1 MANKLFKL
9 KTESLFKSPNDK
21 VNIKGSVFA
30 VLKDV
35 EGEHKGRIQVFKSK
49 NIVCNDGDLYY
60 AQMAANETPTND
72 FTAGGLKL
80 GTGVTAPTR
89 ADTDIETLV
98 ANSYKAESSG
108 YPKTNC
114 TDANNGGGGTDKVT
128 WKYFYDTTECNV
140 ANINECAICS
150 EDAAPPTAILTHA
163 HFSSAFTKLNTQT
176 LTVFINHEFDGS

>member
-9 KTESLFKSPNDK
+9 KTEPLFRNTNDK
-21 VNIKGSVFA
+21 VGIKGSVFA
-30 VLKDV
+30 VIEDV
-35 EGEHKGRIQVFKSK
+35 KGKHKGRIQIFKCK

-60 AQMAANETPTND
+60 AQMAMSETPTND

-80 GTGVTAPTR
+80 GTGTTAPTKG
-89 ADTDIETLV
+89 DTDIETLV
-98 ANSYKAESSG
+98 ASSYKAVSSG

-114 TDANNGGGGTDKVT
+114 TDANNGGGGTDKGT

-150 EDAAPPTAILTHA
+150 ENAAPPAAILNHA
-163 HFSSAFTKLNTQT
+163 HFSAAFTKLNTQT
-176 LTVFINHEFDGS
+176 LTVFINHEFNGT